1 MKYTALEKMEKDNL
15 HHVIDLICL
24 VEQGHTEATIQLRD
38 LLEQGNGW
46 PATMGDTWEARTEA
60 YDLMTRGQKDMFDAR
75 VSVATEAHPI
85 PAQVSAEKTVSKLA
99 AMRIKRGM
107 SQGDLAKA
115 TGINKQMI
123 SRIERGERLMK
134 NTTLE
139 TCIKLADALGVTDLR
154 ELVRC

>member
-1 MKYTALEKMEKDNL
+1 MKYTALEKMEKGNL
-15 HHVIDLICL
+15 FHVIDLVCL
-24 VEQGHTEATIQLRD
+24 AEQGHMEATAQLRD
-38 LLEQGNGW
+38 LLEQGKDW
-46 PATMGDTWEARTEA
+46 PENMGDTWMARTEA
-60 YDLMTRGQKDMFDAR
+60 YDLMTRGQKDAFDAH
-75 VSVATEAHPI
+75 VSVAAEVHPI

-99 AMRIKRGM
+99 TLRIKVGM

-139 TCIKLADALGVTDLR
+139 TCVKLADALGVTDLR
-154 ELVRC
+154 DLV